1 MHRVRQRASR
11 SPCDAGHPAEFA
23 GQVLDQ
29 WAHERGVTLHFI
41 EPGKPVQNAYAESF
55 NGRFRDEC
63 LNESW
68 FTGLAEARVTI
79 ESWRRDY
86 NETRPHSG
94 LVGCTPLEFAKA
106 AGAGKTSTTITGPT

>member
-1 MHRVRQRASR
+1 
-11 SPCDAGHPAEFA
+11 
-23 GQVLDQ
+23 VLDQ
-29 WAHERGVTLHFI
+29 WAYERGVTLHFI
-41 EPGKPVQNAYAESF
+41 ERGKPVQNAYAESF

-68 FTGLAEARVTI
+68 FTSLADARVTI

-94 LVGCTPLEFAKA
+94 LAGCTPLEFAKA
-106 AGAGKTSTTITGPT
+106 LQAGTTSTTSNRLT

>member
-1 MHRVRQRASR
+1 V
-11 SPCDAGHPAEFA
+11 CDNGPEFA
-23 GQVLDQ
+23 SQVLDQ
-29 WAHERGVTLHFI
+29 WAYERGVTLHFI
-41 EPGKPVQNAYAESF
+41 ERGKPVQNAYAESF

-68 FTGLAEARVTI
+68 FTSLADARVTI

-94 LVGCTPLEFAKA
+94 LAGSTPLEFAKA
-106 AGAGKTSTTITGPT
+106 LQAGTTSTTMVLSPIPGPDGVTFWT